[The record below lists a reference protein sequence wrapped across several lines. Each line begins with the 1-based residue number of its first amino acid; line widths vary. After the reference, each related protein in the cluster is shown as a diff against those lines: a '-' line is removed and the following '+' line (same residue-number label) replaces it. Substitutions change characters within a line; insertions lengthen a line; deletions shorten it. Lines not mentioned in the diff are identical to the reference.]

1 MGIKQ
6 CKIRIS
12 ICIHILR
19 THGYLC
25 DSGVVI
31 RSLNSNNSYGEYG
44 STSTG
49 IDANETPYTG
59 TVDLRN
65 NEATV
70 GRVLVSGSGIGRL
83 ELEFAW
89 GSFTLLLQSQL
100 QVLVFWRM
108 LLQI

>member
-25 DSGVVI
+25 DSAVI

-83 ELEFAW
+83 ELEYAGETYTSASIAIA
-89 GSFTLLLQSQL
+89 GSG
-100 QVLVFWRM
+100 VFWRCYCKYK
-108 LLQI
+108 